1 MADPKKQPTDPRAVR
16 DLAAA
21 LFARLYN
28 PATGKTAEHQAKD
41 SAAAAREFFRAWEA
55 DQSPPG

>member
-1 MADPKKQPTDPRAVR
+1 VADPKKPTPTDPRAVR

-21 LFARLYN
+21 LFARLYD
-28 PATGKTAEHQAKD
+28 PRPGKTVDYQAAD
-41 SAAAAREFFRAWEA
+41 AITAARAFFRAWD